1 MILRPPR
8 STLPDTLFPYMT
20 LFRSPAPRPGS
31 RGNRHIVPA
40 AISRGWGAYD
50 RRGGIGPLEPSAI
63 WRSGGG
69 NAVRHGGA
77 FRLYAAAFRA
87 YPGRSAAAGRRLA
100 ARAVASAPVDQRHGG
115 GKPEERRVG
124 EEWGSTGR
132 FRV

>member
-1 MILRPPR
+1 MR
-8 STLPDTLFPYMT
+8 
-20 LFRSPAPRPGS
+20 
-31 RGNRHIVPA
+31 
-40 AISRGWGAYD
+40 ISDWSSD
-50 RRGGIGPLEPSAI
+50 VCSSDLRGGIGPLEPSAI

-115 GKPEERRVG
+115 GHRPARLHAALPEPGGHERLSPVAPD
-124 EEWGSTGR
+124 EIGR
-132 FRV
+132 AHVCTPVTHAHLVFRLLLEKKN